1 MIEVVKNNN
10 KKTTFENIEVGTLFF
25 AVYDDTNDPTDY
37 ETIFQKISPVE
48 VTEDEMVTVVGNN
61 AVVVIGE
68 ESGNVCIFEPYESVI
83 PIYNAKF
90 IIED

>member
-1 MIEVVKNNN
+1 MIKVVRNDKT
-10 KKTTFENIEVGTLFF
+10 TTFENIEVGTLFF
-25 AVYDDTNDPTDY
+25 AVYDDTGEPTDY
-37 ETIFQKISPVE
+37 ETVFQKIPPV
-48 VTEDEMVTVVGNN
+48 DEIDGEAGVN

-68 ESGNVCIFEPYESVI
+68 ESGNVCCFEPYESVI

>member
-1 MIEVVKNNN
+1 MIKVVRNN
-10 KKTTFENIEVGTLFF
+10 KKTIFENIEIGTLFF
-25 AVYDDTNDPTDY
+25 AVYDETNDPTDY
-37 ETIFQKISPVE
+37 ETIFQKIPPVDE
-48 VTEDEMVTVVGNN
+48 TEDAVVTVGNN

-68 ESGNVCIFEPYESVI
+68 ESGNICRFEPYESVI